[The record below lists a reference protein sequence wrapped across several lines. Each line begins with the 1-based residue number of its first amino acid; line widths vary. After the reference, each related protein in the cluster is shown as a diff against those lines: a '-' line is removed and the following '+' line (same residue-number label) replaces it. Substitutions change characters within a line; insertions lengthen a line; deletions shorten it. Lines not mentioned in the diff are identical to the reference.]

1 MQSDTLQLS
10 TNRQMIIEQTEI
22 KYKGKIVFERLIM
35 SSKFKRV
42 PKVFSEDEACFL
54 FLTKGA
60 FRFRTPTNFLTFNEG
75 DAMLAKCGNYFIEN
89 VSINQELGNEI
100 ISVVGA
106 FFYPDIVKDFFQTDL
121 SLKGFQQQ
129 KDASK
134 INIEPLMKSFV
145 DSLNFMLDNPTLADD
160 NLIVNKLKEL
170 LILLSKSE
178 KAKSINEFVHSLFVP
193 HEYNFKEIIQQNLY
207 TNLALSELAYLC
219 GLSLATF
226 KRKFTENYKESPA
239 KYFLHKKLEQ
249 AEMLIQIKS
258 KSISEIAYESGFE
271 TVSNFDKAFKR
282 QYGKSPSEY
291 RLSQKDKHLSR

>member
-1 MQSDTLQLS
+1 
-10 TNRQMIIEQTEI
+10 MILEQTEI
-22 KYKGKIVFERLIM
+22 RYKGKVVFERLVM
-35 SSKFKRV
+35 STKFKRV

-60 FRFRTPTNFLTFNEG
+60 FHLRTPTNLFTFTEG
-75 DAMLAKCGNYFIEN
+75 DAILAKCGNYFIEN
-89 VSINQELGNEI
+89 ININELADNEV

-106 FFYPDIVKDFFQTDL
+106 FFYPTIVKDFFQTDL
-121 SLKGFQQQ
+121 SLKGFRLQN
-129 KDASK
+129 DTSK

-178 KAKSINEFVHSLFVP
+178 KATSINEFVHSLFVP
-193 HEYNFKEIIQQNLY
+193 HEYNFKEIIQQSLY
-207 TNLALSELAYLC
+207 ANLALSELAYLC

-226 KRKFTENYKESPA
+226 KRKFSENYSQSPS
-239 KYFLHKKLEQ
+239 KYFLLKKLEQ
-249 AEMLIQIKS
+249 AEALTQIKS

-271 TVSNFDKAFKR
+271 TISNFDKAFKK
-282 QYGKSPSEY
+282 QFGKSPSEY
-291 RLSQKDKHLSR
+291 RLSQKDNYLSR